1 MRAYGSGA
9 APEHVGAVGDGAATA
24 LGQPG
29 ENRIRRRYPFT
40 NDGVLLARPSFLLYA
55 ERHQAVLA
63 NRNRFRRSPEPPAEH
78 LEGGDVSRAL
88 ADREILLRCPSAPAH

>member
-40 NDGVLLARPSFLLYA
+40 NLITLDSKLYL
-55 ERHQAVLA
+55 V
-63 NRNRFRRSPEPPAEH
+63 
-78 LEGGDVSRAL
+78 
-88 ADREILLRCPSAPAH
+88 